1 LNTPNPI
8 LKKLGFANTDRLAII
23 HADDVGMCQATLP
36 ALADLL
42 DFGLVS
48 SAATMV
54 PCAWFPSLAK
64 FSREHPQADVG
75 VHLTL
80 NCEWTAYRWGAIS
93 TCDPAS
99 GLLDGEGYLYKEP
112 AATQEY
118 ATPEAVQAEIQAQ
131 VQRALAAG
139 LDVTH
144 IDTHMGTV
152 VHPKFAPGYVQ
163 LALQHRLP
171 AMIPRA
177 DAAQLERFGMDPDS
191 AAAQAAFI
199 LQLEE
204 QGLPMVDAVIGMPL
218 DKPVGQLDIAKK
230 MFGDLPAGLTHFI
243 LHPAVDTPELRT
255 LAPDWAGRVANYQ
268 TFLNEDLQ
276 AFVRNAG
283 IQVIGYRAV
292 REVLRT
298 GLL

>member
-1 LNTPNPI
+1 MNTPNPL
-8 LKKLGFANTDRLAII
+8 LKKLGFANTDRVVIL

-36 ALADLL
+36 ALADLV

-48 SAATMV
+48 SASTMV

-80 NCEWTAYRWGAIS
+80 NCEWTAYRWGALS

-99 GLLDGEGYLYKEP
+99 GLLDGDGYMHQEPTATYKH
-112 AATQEY
+112 ATSE
-118 ATPEAVQAEIQAQ
+118 EVQAEIQAQ

-139 LDVTH
+139 IDLTH

-152 VHPKFAPGYVQ
+152 IHPKFAQSYVQ

-171 AMIPRA
+171 AMIPRM
-177 DAAQLERFGMDPDS
+177 DASQIEQMGMDPAT

-199 LQLEE
+199 QQLEE
-204 QGLPMVDAVIGMPL
+204 QGLPMIDHVVGMPL
-218 DKPVGQLDIAKK
+218 DQPKGQVEIAKNLL
-230 MFGDLPAGLTHFI
+230 GELPAGITHFI
-243 LHPAVDTPELRT
+243 LHPAADTPELRA
-255 LAPDWAGRVANYQ
+255 LAPDWASRVANYR
-268 TFLNEDLQ
+268 TFLSEELRE
-276 AFVRNAG
+276 FIHRAG
-283 IQVIGYRAV
+283 IQVIGYRALRNILH
-292 REVLRT
+292 RE
-298 GLL
+298 

>member
-8 LKKLGFANTDRLAII
+8 LKKLGFANTDRLVII

-54 PCAWFPSLAK
+54 PCAWFPALAK
-64 FSREHPQADVG
+64 FCREHPQADVG

-99 GLLDGEGYLYKEP
+99 GLLDSDGYLYQSP
-112 AATQEY
+112 SATDEH

-139 LDVTH
+139 MDVTH

-177 DAAQLERFGMDPDS
+177 DAAQLERHGMDPSS
-191 AAAQAAFI
+191 AATTVAF
-199 LQLEE
+199 LRQLEE
-204 QGLPMVDAVIGMPL
+204 QGLPMVDTVIGMPL
-218 DKPVGQLDIAKK
+218 EQSEGNLDIAKK
-230 MFGDLPAGLTHFI
+230 LLGDLPAGLTHFI
-243 LHPAVDTPELRT
+243 LHPAVDTPELRA

-268 TFLNEDLQ
+268 TFLNEDLR
-276 AFVRNAG
+276 AFVRSAG
-283 IQVIGYRAV
+283 IQVIGYRAI
-292 REVLRT
+292 RDFLR
-298 GLL
+298 GL

>member
-1 LNTPNPI
+1 LPTPNPL
-8 LKKLGFANTDRLAII
+8 LKKLGFSNTDRVAII
-23 HADDVGMCQATLP
+23 HADDVGLCQATLT

-64 FSREHPQADVG
+64 YCREHPQVDVG
-75 VHLTL
+75 VHTTL
-80 NCEWTAYRWGAIS
+80 NCEWTAYRWGALS

-99 GLLDGEGYLYKEP
+99 GLLDGDGYMHQKP
-112 AATQEY
+112 AATYEH

-139 LDVTH
+139 VDVTH

-171 AMIPRA
+171 AMIPRMDVA
-177 DAAQLERFGMDPDS
+177 HLEQRGMEPAM
-191 AAAQAAFI
+191 AAAQAALI
-199 LQLEE
+199 QQLEE
-204 QGLPMVDAVIGMPL
+204 QGIPIIDAVIGMPL
-218 DKPVGQLDIAKK
+218 DQSEGQLEIAKK
-230 MFGDLPAGLTHFI
+230 LLSELPVGITHFI
-243 LHPAVDTPELRT
+243 LHPAVDTPELRA
-255 LAPDWAGRVANYQ
+255 LAPDWASRAANYR
-268 TFLNEDLQ
+268 TFLSEELRE
-276 AFVRNAG
+276 FVRSVG
-283 IQVIGYRAV
+283 IQVIGYRT
-292 REVLRT
+292 LRMIMRNA
-298 GLL
+298 